1 MSQGNFDMII
11 MLILKLLFFG
21 TIYFD
26 ARGDAEIDKTRKRNH
41 TYELLNRVFWF
52 FSIVL
57 VWKYFDSITL
67 LSIFSCIMMYMGGF
81 NILYNKYRGLP
92 YYYVGKTDKW
102 YDKWIL
108 WMSKIEKQPKKYR
121 LPILSIWY
129 FFMFFIGFFL
139 Y

>member
-57 VWKYFDSITL
+57 VWQYFDSITL

-108 WMSKIEKQPKKYR
+108 WMSKIEKQPQKYKF
-121 LPILSIWY
+121 PILSIWY